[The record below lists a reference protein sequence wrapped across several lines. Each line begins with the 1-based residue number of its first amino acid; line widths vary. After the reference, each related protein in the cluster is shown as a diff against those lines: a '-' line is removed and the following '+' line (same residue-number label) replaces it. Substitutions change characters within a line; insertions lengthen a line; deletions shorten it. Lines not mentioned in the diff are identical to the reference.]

1 MKAEKGKKLSNREVF
16 GFDDR
21 LAIIIA
27 VPILATI
34 IPFLLFKEAAY
45 QDIFIFST
53 CWFMSFVYTSCYWMA
68 VRTIIARKR
77 IRYPHPNQIGKRIG
91 FSIVL
96 IAAVYLVLNRLL
108 DSVLHYYLHHD
119 SLRQPSDLDTA
130 IVSLTLIALCWSIYE
145 SIYLYARW
153 KESLNE
159 AERLKR
165 EFVQAQ
171 LDGLKSQVNPH
182 FLFNSLNTLVYII
195 PEDPDK
201 AVEFVQKLAK
211 VYRYILEIQERR
223 LIPLW
228 EEMEFLESFMF
239 LHKERFQDN
248 LRLSIQVPENQ
259 RNHLIV
265 PLSLQLLFENAI
277 KHNIISK
284 EKPLSIALRV
294 EDGKRLVIHNTLQR
308 RSNPEPGTQTGL
320 ANIQS
325 RYRYFTDQPVQ
336 VEQTEREF
344 VVSLPLIPEAVVA
357 VAV

>member
-1 MKAEKGKKLSNREVF
+1 MTPKKGKKLSNRELF

-21 LAIIIA
+21 WAIVIT
-27 VPILATI
+27 VPILGAI
-34 IPFLLFKEAAY
+34 LPFLLYKEY
-45 QDIFIFST
+45 PFSSSWDFFIK
-53 CWFMSFVYTSCYWMA
+53 WMMSCTYTISYWAA

-77 IRYPHPNQIGKRIG
+77 ISYPHPNQIGKRIL
-91 FSIVL
+91 FSVLWIAASYTVLDYLLDFIHECGKIYGQHEEPPQLATNLISLVL
-96 IAAVYLVLNRLL
+96 IALFWA
-108 DSVLHYYLHHD
+108 
-119 SLRQPSDLDTA
+119 
-130 IVSLTLIALCWSIYE
+130 IYE
-145 SIYLYARW
+145 SIYMYHRW

-228 EEMEFLESFMF
+228 EEMEFLESFLF
-239 LHKERFQDN
+239 LHKERFCDN
-248 LRLSIQVPENQ
+248 LRLSIDIPKAA
-259 RNHLIV
+259 RNYLIV

-284 EKPLSIALRV
+284 EKPLSISLKI
-294 EDGKRLVIHNTLQR
+294 EDGKRLVVRNTLQL

-320 ANIQS
+320 ANIKN
-325 RYRYFTDQPVQ
+325 RYEYFSDQPVL
-336 VEQTEREF
+336 VEQTEQEF
-344 VVSLPLIPEAVVA
+344 MVSLPLIQEAIIA
-357 VAV
+357 TA

>member
-1 MKAEKGKKLSNREVF
+1 MIEKKGRKYTTREIF

-21 LAIIIA
+21 LAIVIT
-27 VPILATI
+27 VPILGAI
-34 IPFLLFKEAAY
+34 LPFLLFKDYAY
-45 QDIFIFST
+45 TTFQEFFIK
-53 CWFMSFVYTSCYWMA
+53 WAMSCTYTISYWIA
-68 VRTIIARKR
+68 VRTVIARKR
-77 IRYPHPNQIGKRIG
+77 IAYPHPNQIGKRIL
-91 FSIVL
+91 FSVLLIGVSYTVLNYLLDFVHTWAMVYSHHEEPPELTTNLISLVL
-96 IAAVYLVLNRLL
+96 IALFWA
-108 DSVLHYYLHHD
+108 
-119 SLRQPSDLDTA
+119 
-130 IVSLTLIALCWSIYE
+130 IYE
-145 SIYLYARW
+145 SIYMYHRW
-153 KESLNE
+153 KDSLNE

-239 LHKERFQDN
+239 LHKERFCDN
-248 LRLSIQVPENQ
+248 LRISIDVPKSE
-259 RNHLIV
+259 RSHLIV

-284 EKPLSIALRV
+284 EKPLGISLKI
-294 EDGKRLVIHNTLQR
+294 EEGKYLVVRNTLQL

-320 ANIQS
+320 ANIKN
-325 RYRYFTDQPVQ
+325 RYEYFSDQPV
-336 VEQTEREF
+336 VVKETETEF
-344 VVSLPLIPEAVVA
+344 IVSLPLIKEAIIA
-357 VAV
+357 VA

>member
-1 MKAEKGKKLSNREVF
+1 MTPKKGRKLSNRELF

-21 LAIIIA
+21 WAIVIV
-27 VPILATI
+27 VPILGAI
-34 IPFLLFKEAAY
+34 MPFLLFKDY
-45 QDIFIFST
+45 
-53 CWFMSFVYTSCYWMA
+53 VYTTFQEFSVNWAMSCTYTISYWMA
-68 VRTIIARKR
+68 VRTVIARKR
-77 IRYPHPNQIGKRIG
+77 IRYPHPSQIGKRIG
-91 FSIVL
+91 FSILL
-96 IAAVYLVLNRLL
+96 IGGSYIILNFLL
-108 DSVLHYYLHHD
+108 DIVHHWVMAHMD
-119 SLRQPSDLDTA
+119 HAEPSE
-130 IVSLTLIALCWSIYE
+130 LTTNLISIFLIALFWSIYE
-145 SIYLYARW
+145 SIYMYHRW
-153 KESLNE
+153 KDSLNE

-228 EEMEFLESFMF
+228 EEMEFLESFWF
-239 LHKERFQDN
+239 LHKERFCNN
-248 LRLSIQVPENQ
+248 LRISIDIPKAE
-259 RNHLIV
+259 RKHLIV

-284 EKPLSIALRV
+284 EKPLSISLKI
-294 EDGKRLVIHNTLQR
+294 EDGKRLVVRNTLQL

-320 ANIQS
+320 ANIKN
-325 RYRYFTDQPVQ
+325 RYEYFSDQPVV
-336 VEQTEREF
+336 VEQTDQEF
-344 VVSLPLIPEAVVA
+344 VVSLPLIQEAIIA
-357 VAV
+357 TA

>member
-1 MKAEKGKKLSNREVF
+1 MTPKKGRRERNREIF

-21 LAIIIA
+21 WAIVIT
-27 VPILATI
+27 VPVLGAIL
-34 IPFLLFKEAAY
+34 PFLMFKDYAY
-45 QDIFIFST
+45 TNFQEFSIN
-53 CWFMSFVYTSCYWMA
+53 WLMSGIYTISYWLA

-77 IRYPHPNQIGKRIG
+77 IRYPHPSQIGRRIL
-91 FSIVL
+91 FSVLLITGSYVVLNYLLDFLLECGKIFSQHRAPETLTKNLISFVL
-96 IAAVYLVLNRLL
+96 IALFWA
-108 DSVLHYYLHHD
+108 
-119 SLRQPSDLDTA
+119 
-130 IVSLTLIALCWSIYE
+130 IYE
-145 SIYLYARW
+145 SIYMYHRW
-153 KESLNE
+153 KDSLNE

-239 LHKERFQDN
+239 LHKERFCDN
-248 LRLSIQVPENQ
+248 LRISIEVPKTE

-284 EKPLSIALRV
+284 EKPLGISLKI
-294 EDGKRLVIHNTLQR
+294 EEGKRLVVRNTLQR

-320 ANIQS
+320 ANIKN
-325 RYRYFTDQPVQ
+325 RYEYFSDQPVE
-336 VEQTEREF
+336 VEETATEF
-344 VVSLPLIPEAVVA
+344 IVSLPLIKEAIIA
-357 VAV
+357 VA

>member
-1 MKAEKGKKLSNREVF
+1 MTPKKGRKLSNRELF

-21 LAIIIA
+21 WAIVIT
-27 VPILATI
+27 VPILGAI
-34 IPFLLFKEAAY
+34 LPFLLFKDY
-45 QDIFIFST
+45 PFTSSWDFFIK
-53 CWFMSFVYTSCYWMA
+53 WVMSCTYTISYWMA

-77 IRYPHPNQIGKRIG
+77 ISYPHPNQIGKRIL
-91 FSIVL
+91 FSVLWIAASYTVLNYLLDLVHKCGKIYGQHEEPPPLTTNLISLVL
-96 IAAVYLVLNRLL
+96 IALF
-108 DSVLHYYLHHD
+108 
-119 SLRQPSDLDTA
+119 
-130 IVSLTLIALCWSIYE
+130 WSIYE
-145 SIYLYARW
+145 SIYMYHRW

-239 LHKERFQDN
+239 LHKERFCDN
-248 LRLSIQVPENQ
+248 LRLSIDIPKAD
-259 RNHLIV
+259 RNYLIV

-277 KHNIISK
+277 KHNIISR
-284 EKPLSIALRV
+284 EKPLSISLKIEA
-294 EDGKRLVIHNTLQR
+294 GKRLVIRNTLQL
-308 RSNPEPGTQTGL
+308 RSNPEPGTKTGL
-320 ANIQS
+320 ANIKN
-325 RYRYFTDQPVQ
+325 RYEYFSDQPVL
-336 VEQTEREF
+336 VEQTEQEF
-344 VVSLPLIPEAVVA
+344 IVSLPLIQEAIIA
-357 VAV
+357 TA

>member
-1 MKAEKGKKLSNREVF
+1 MTPKKGRKLSNRELY

-21 LAIIIA
+21 WAIVIT
-27 VPILATI
+27 VPILGAI
-34 IPFLLFKEAAY
+34 LPFLLFKDY
-45 QDIFIFST
+45 PFTSSWDFFIK
-53 CWFMSFVYTSCYWMA
+53 WVMSCTYTISYWMA

-77 IRYPHPNQIGKRIG
+77 ISYPHPSQIGKRIL
-91 FSIVL
+91 FSVL
-96 IAAVYLVLNRLL
+96 WIAASYTVLNYLL
-108 DSVLHYYLHHD
+108 GIVHECGKIYGQHEEPPVLTTNLI
-119 SLRQPSDLDTA
+119 SLF
-130 IVSLTLIALCWSIYE
+130 LIALFWAIYE
-145 SIYLYARW
+145 SIYMYHRW
-153 KESLNE
+153 KDSLNE
-159 AERLKR
+159 TERLRR

-239 LHKERFQDN
+239 LHKERFYEN
-248 LRLSIQVPENQ
+248 LRLSIDIPKAD
-259 RNHLIV
+259 RNYLIV

-284 EKPLSIALRV
+284 EKPLSISLIV
-294 EDGKRLVIHNTLQR
+294 EDGKRLVVRNTLQL

-320 ANIQS
+320 ANIKN
-325 RYRYFTDQPVQ
+325 RYEYFSDQPVL

-344 VVSLPLIPEAVVA
+344 IVSLPLIREAIIA
-357 VAV
+357 TA

>member
-1 MKAEKGKKLSNREVF
+1 MIEKKGRKYTTREIF

-21 LAIIIA
+21 LAIVIA
-27 VPILATI
+27 VPILGFI
-34 IPFLLFKEAAY
+34 LPFLLFKDYKFTNY
-45 QDIFIFST
+45 QEYFFK
-53 CWFMSFVYTSCYWMA
+53 WLMSCTYTISYWIA
-68 VRTIIARKR
+68 VRTVIARKR
-77 IRYPHPNQIGKRIG
+77 ISYPHPNQIGKRLL
-91 FSIVL
+91 FSILWIGAAYTVLNFLLDFIHECGKIYGHQHEDPPELTTNLISLVL
-96 IAAVYLVLNRLL
+96 IALF
-108 DSVLHYYLHHD
+108 
-119 SLRQPSDLDTA
+119 
-130 IVSLTLIALCWSIYE
+130 WSIYE
-145 SIYLYARW
+145 SIYMYHRW
-153 KESLNE
+153 KDSLNE

-239 LHKERFQDN
+239 LHKERFCDN
-248 LRLSIQVPENQ
+248 LRISIDVPKSERSN
-259 RNHLIV
+259 LIV

-284 EKPLSIALRV
+284 EKPLSISLKI
-294 EDGKRLVIHNTLQR
+294 EEGKCLVVRNTLQL
-308 RSNPEPGTQTGL
+308 RSNPEPGTKTGL
-320 ANIQS
+320 ANIKN
-325 RYRYFTDQPVQ
+325 RYEYFSDQPVV
-336 VEQTEREF
+336 VEQTETEF
-344 VVSLPLIPEAVVA
+344 IVSLPLIKEAIIA
-357 VAV
+357 VA